1 MVAIPAGG
9 AHSAAMYDGQQG
21 SYHYSV
27 ARHAL
32 RSGKIVWTW
41 EVRHREGRHVVSGIC
56 LKSLD
61 AAKRA
66 ALQAISTAPYI
77 SCPGDA
83 PLRRDLLH

>member
-1 MVAIPAGG
+1 
-9 AHSAAMYDGQQG
+9 MYDGQQG

-41 EVRHREGRHVVSGIC
+41 EVRHREGRHLVSGIC

-66 ALQAISTAPYI
+66 ALQAISTAPFN
-77 SCPGDA
+77 SAGTEA
-83 PLRRDLLH
+83 PLRRDLRH

>member
-1 MVAIPAGG
+1 MVAISADR

-32 RSGKIVWTW
+32 RSGKILWTW
-41 EVRHREGRHVVSGIC
+41 EVRHREGRHLVSGLC

-61 AAKRA
+61 AARRT
-66 ALQAISTAPYI
+66 ALQAISTAPFI
-77 SCPGDA
+77 SA
-83 PLRRDLLH
+83 PTDVRLRRDLLH